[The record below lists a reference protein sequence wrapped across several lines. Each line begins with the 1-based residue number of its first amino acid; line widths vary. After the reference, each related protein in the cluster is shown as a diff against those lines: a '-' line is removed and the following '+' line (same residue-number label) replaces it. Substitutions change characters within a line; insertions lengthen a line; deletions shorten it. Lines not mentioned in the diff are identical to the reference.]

1 MEIKFIREV
10 RYPQWVANVVMVP
23 KKSTG
28 QWRMCVDY
36 SNLNRAC
43 PKDSFPLPRIDQLVD
58 STSGFEL
65 LSFMDAYAGYN
76 QIQMHAGDEEHT
88 AFTTDKGCTAT
99 K

>member
-1 MEIKFIREV
+1 MWSI
-10 RYPQWVANVVMVP
+10 MVP

-43 PKDSFPLPRIDQLVD
+43 LKDSFPLPHIDQLVD
-58 STSGFEL
+58 SMSEFEL
-65 LSFMDAYAGYN
+65 LSFMDAYAGCN
-76 QIQMHAGDEEHT
+76 QIKMDPRDEEHT
-88 AFTTDKGCTAT
+88 AFTIDRGLSLPENRSWAT